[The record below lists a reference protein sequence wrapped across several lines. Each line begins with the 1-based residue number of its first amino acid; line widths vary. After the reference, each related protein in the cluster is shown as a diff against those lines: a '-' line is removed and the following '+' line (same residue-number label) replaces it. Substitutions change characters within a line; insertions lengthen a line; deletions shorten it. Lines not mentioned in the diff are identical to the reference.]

1 MTVAVGVV
9 VAAFLAQDAP
19 KKAPT
24 TPTIRAAR
32 ATSDKPIRVL
42 FIGNSLT
49 YMNDLP
55 AQIQAL
61 ARASYPRG
69 RPLRYESVTP
79 GGRTLKQHWDEG
91 KAAPK
96 IAEGGW
102 DYVVLQEQSQIP
114 FIDRTPM
121 YQYAR
126 LFDQEI
132 KKVGARTVLYMTFP
146 LKNKFDD
153 GDLLPEIYLTIGKEL
168 GAIVVPVDLA
178 WHEAARRDPR
188 IALYAPDNAHP
199 AAAGTYLAACCFAL
213 TLWGAPARPFPAT
226 RLRARQGARPLVSFE
241 QSQAYTLQMAASV
254 VASQSANTWAQAA
267 AHLSAKGQAATRAAT
282 PSPAGEVW
290 VDLFN
295 GRDTSGWIDA
305 HSLWTVESGT
315 LIGKGGLGF
324 LDTERTDFA
333 NFHLQAEAIINDGGN
348 SGVAFRA
355 QPNDGYE
362 AQIEADGNDRAKTG
376 SLYICKAG
384 RYSAK
389 ALVNPSP
396 VPANQWFTMD
406 VVADGFH
413 VRISVD
419 GTVVADYRD
428 NEHIASAGRIRLQVG
443 NARTVVKFRKVRIR
457 ETR

>member
-1 MTVAVGVV
+1 MTVAVGVI
-9 VAAFLAQDAP
+9 VAAFLAQNAP
-19 KKAPT
+19 EMAPATATTRVAKA
-24 TPTIRAAR
+24 A
-32 ATSDKPIRVL
+32 SDKPIRIL

-49 YMNDLP
+49 YRNDLP

-61 ARASYPRG
+61 VAASYPHG

-79 GGRTLKQHWDEG
+79 PGRTLRQQWDEG
-91 KAAPK
+91 KATPK

-114 FIDRTPM
+114 FTDWNQM
-121 YQYAR
+121 YRYAR
-126 LFDQEI
+126 LFDREI

-146 LKNKFDD
+146 LKSKFDD
-153 GDLLPEIYLTIGKEL
+153 GDLLPEIYLTLGKEL

-178 WHEAARRDPR
+178 WHEAARRDAR
-188 IALYAPDNAHP
+188 IALYAPDNVH
-199 AAAGTYLAACCFAL
+199 AAPSGTYLAACCFAL

-226 RLRARQGARPLVSFE
+226 LLRADRGGRPLVSLE
-241 QSQAYTLQMAASV
+241 QRQAHTLRMAATV
-254 VASQSANTWAQAA
+254 VASQSANARAEAA
-267 AHLSAKGQAATRAAT
+267 AHLSANGKAATRSAT
-282 PSPAGEVW
+282 PSAAGEGW

-295 GRDTSGWIDA
+295 GKDTSGWIDA

-315 LIGKGGLGF
+315 LIGRGGQGF

-333 NFHLQAEAIINDGGN
+333 NFHLLAEATINDGGN

-355 QPNDGYE
+355 RPNDGLE
-362 AQIEADGNDRAKTG
+362 AQIEANGNDRAKTG
-376 SLYICKAG
+376 SLYVFKAG

-389 ALVNPSP
+389 AVVKPSP

-406 VVADGFH
+406 IVADGFH

-419 GTVVADYRD
+419 GKVVADYRD

-443 NARTVVKFRKVRIR
+443 NPGTVVKFRKVRIR